1 MEFRVLGTLELVDD
15 GRILPPPAPRLRS
28 LLAAL
33 LVRPHQTVSMD
44 DLIDC
49 LWDDDRQPAN
59 PKSSIHTYVRR
70 LRAIVG
76 DDLLQ
81 TESWGYR
88 LMAEPADLAEF
99 RRLVAAAA
107 AAGTA
112 ADRADLLRAALDLW
126 RGEPLGGVPSERLR
140 RDVVPG
146 LTEERLTALE
156 DLYAVRLKLGEQLAV
171 LPELTSLSARHPLRE
186 RLHAQLMTAL
196 YRSGRQPDALS
207 AYDAIAARLAD
218 EFGLDPGDELAELRQ
233 AILIGALDSAPATAD
248 WNPQNQL
255 PLDIRDLVGR
265 DELLAQVERLA
276 HTADGVP
283 VLALTGTPGIGKSAV
298 AVRAGHRLAEAFPDG
313 QWFVRLRGASDSPR
327 DAGEVL
333 IDLLRLSGVDP
344 LAIPDGLDA
353 RSATLRAR
361 LAGRRVLVVLDDAR
375 DAEQVRPLLPG
386 TAGSA
391 VIITSRSSL
400 DALIALDGATGL
412 RLTTLSADDGTSLV
426 AALLGQA
433 DDPEVAELLGQAGDP
448 EVAELVAMCGGL
460 PLALRIAG
468 ANAARRSLP
477 DYIARMRATGPLTM
491 LTINDETTVST
502 AFRTSYELLDPLVQ
516 QGFRLLATFPGAE
529 FSGAAAGA
537 MLGDGS
543 TAVLN
548 KLEAASL
555 LQAVGVDRF
564 VMHDLVKQYGA
575 LLAATDSTVPAAW
588 NALCDWYLGTTDAVI
603 GILHPGAVRL
613 PVESSTGTA
622 PAGEADAWLMAE
634 LPNLVAIAAH
644 ALVAGTPDVAWRL
657 ADVVRIRL
665 GQLSLVDVWRTLTQL
680 GMRGAHLS
688 GDVLGVG
695 AMEHSRGVLA
705 RVIGEVEQAIEYH
718 RRAHEQYRAGGFV
731 IGEAAVLC
739 NVGNAYSDLG
749 QLRRSADAL
758 AEGIDLFRSA
768 GESHRLPRALTAQ
781 SRTCLNLAEFRA
793 AAGYASE
800 AIELATDPTDF
811 LYALVN
817 RSMAYRFL
825 GWSREAEEELRL
837 LPLPE
842 DPTDRAQWRLALA
855 SLRNQQGDPEGG
867 LRFATEALQDS
878 AETGSSYDECFS
890 SQMIG
895 ESHLAAGDYAAA
907 KGQLEQVAM
916 LAEKSGYGAILAET
930 RGYLARCNYEDGQVA
945 LAYEQATTAFAE
957 LQAIEYRI
965 GEHYAQVLLAECCAE
980 LGLAAE
986 AEKHRAAI
994 THFIKET
1001 GYAV

>member
-1 MEFRVLGTLELVDD
+1 MEFRVLGTLELVED
-15 GRILPPPAPRLRS
+15 GRTLPPPAPRLRS

-44 DLIDC
+44 ELIDC
-49 LWDDDRQPAN
+49 LWDDDQQPAN

-81 TESWGYR
+81 TETWGYR

-156 DLYAVRLKLGEQLAV
+156 DLYEVRLNLGEHLAV

-233 AILIGALDSAPATAD
+233 AILTGALDSAPATAD

-265 DELLAQVERLA
+265 DELLAEVERLA
-276 HTADGVP
+276 RTADGVP
-283 VLALTGTPGIGKSAV
+283 VLALTGTPGIGKTAV

-344 LAIPDGLDA
+344 LAIPEGLDA
-353 RSATLRAR
+353 RAATLRAR

-386 TAGSA
+386 TVGNA

-426 AALLGQA
+426 AT
-433 DDPEVAELLGQAGDP
+433 LLGQAGDP

-529 FSGAAAGA
+529 FSGAAASA

-548 KLEAASL
+548 RLEAASL

-575 LLAATDSTVPAAW
+575 LLAATDNAVPEAW

-603 GILHPGAVRL
+603 EILHPGAVRL
-613 PVESSTGTA
+613 PVESSTSTA
-622 PAGEADAWLMAE
+622 PAGEPDAWLMAE

-665 GQLSLVDVWRTLTQL
+665 GQLSLVDVWRTMIEL
-680 GMRGAHLS
+680 GTRGAHLS

-705 RVIGEVEQAIEYH
+705 RVTGEVEQAIEYH
-718 RRAHEQYRAGGFV
+718 RRALERYRAGGFV
-731 IGEAAVLC
+731 VGEAAVLC
-739 NVGNAYSDLG
+739 NVGIAYSDLG

-768 GESHRLPRALTAQ
+768 GESHRLPRALIAQ

-800 AIELATDPTDF
+800 AIELAVDPADF

-825 GWSREAEEELRL
+825 GWPREAEEELRL

-842 DPTDRAQWRLALA
+842 DSTDRAQWRLALA
-855 SLRNQQGDPEGG
+855 SLRNQQGDPETG
-867 LRFATEALQDS
+867 LRIATEALQDS
-878 AETGSSYDECFS
+878 AQTGSSYDECFS

-895 ESHLAAGDYAAA
+895 ESYLAAGDYAAA
-907 KGQLEQVAM
+907 KGQLEEVAV
-916 LAEKSGYGAILAET
+916 LAEKSGYEAILAET
-930 RGYLARCNYEDGQVA
+930 RGYLARCNYEDGKVA
-945 LAYEQATTAFAE
+945 LAYEQATAAFAE

-965 GEHYAQVLLAECCAE
+965 GEHSAQVLLAECCAE
-980 LGLAAE
+980 LGLVAE

-994 THFIKET
+994 TRFIEET